1 MTEAEQRKIF
11 SENLTNLLQRCGKTQ
26 LQLANS
32 LDVSKSTV
40 SSWCSGSKMPRMGKI
55 DEIAAWLSV
64 SRSELIE
71 EGGGNTDNKDVSDL
85 LEALRTR
92 PEMRMLFSVSKDAS
106 KEDIEKAVAI
116 IEALRKTE
124 GR

>member
-11 SENLTNLLQRCGKTQ
+11 SENLTNLLRRCGKTQ

-85 LEALRTR
+85 LDALRTR
-92 PEMRMLFSVSKDAS
+92 PEMRMLFSMSKDAT

-124 GR
+124 K

>member
-11 SENLTNLLQRCGKTQ
+11 SENLTKLLQRCGKTQ
-26 LQLANS
+26 MQLANS

-71 EGGGNTDNKDVSDL
+71 ENNGAADNGDVSDL

-92 PEMRMLFSVSKDAS
+92 PEMRMLFSVSKDVT

-124 GR
+124 K

>member
-40 SSWCSGSKMPRMGKI
+40 SSWCSGIKMPRMGKI

-92 PEMRMLFSVSKDAS
+92 PEMRMLFSVSKDAT

-124 GR
+124 K

>member
-11 SENLTNLLQRCGKTQ
+11 SENLTKLLQRCGKTQ
-26 LQLANS
+26 MQLANS

-55 DEIAAWLSV
+55 DEIAAWLSL

-92 PEMRMLFSVSKDAS
+92 PEMRMLFSVSKDAT

-124 GR
+124 K

>member
-124 GR
+124 K

>member
-11 SENLTNLLQRCGKTQ
+11 SENLTKLLQRCGKTQ
-26 LQLANS
+26 MQLANS

-71 EGGGNTDNKDVSDL
+71 ENNGAADNGDVSDL

-92 PEMRMLFSVSKDAS
+92 PEMRMLFSVSNDAS

-124 GR
+124 K

>member
-71 EGGGNTDNKDVSDL
+71 EGGGNADNKDVSDL

-92 PEMRMLFSVSKDAS
+92 PEMRMLFSVSKDAT

-124 GR
+124 K

>member
-71 EGGGNTDNKDVSDL
+71 EGGGNIDNKDVSDL

-92 PEMRMLFSVSKDAS
+92 PEMRMLFSVSKDAT

-116 IEALRKTE
+116 IYALRKTE

>member
-11 SENLTNLLQRCGKTQ
+11 SENLTKLLQRCGKTQ
-26 LQLANS
+26 MQLANS

-71 EGGGNTDNKDVSDL
+71 ENNVAADNGDVSDL

-92 PEMRMLFSVSKDAS
+92 PEMRMLFSVSKDAT

-124 GR
+124 K

>member
-11 SENLTNLLQRCGKTQ
+11 SENLTKLLQRCGKTQ

-55 DEIAAWLSV
+55 DEIADWLSV

-71 EGGGNTDNKDVSDL
+71 ENNGAADNKDVSDL

-92 PEMRMLFSVSKDAS
+92 PEMRMLFSVSKVVT
-106 KEDIEKAVAI
+106 KEDIV
-116 IEALRKTE
+116 
-124 GR
+124 

>member
-1 MTEAEQRKIF
+1 MTEEEQRKIF
-11 SENLTNLLQRCGKTQ
+11 SENLTKLQQRCGKTQ
-26 LQLANS
+26 MQLANS

-71 EGGGNTDNKDVSDL
+71 ENNVAADNGDVSEL

-92 PEMRMLFSVSKDAS
+92 PEMRMLFSVSKDAT

-124 GR
+124 KQ

>member
-11 SENLTNLLQRCGKTQ
+11 SENLTKLLQRCGKTQ
-26 LQLANS
+26 MQLANS

-71 EGGGNTDNKDVSDL
+71 ENNGAADNGDVSDL

-92 PEMRMLFSVSKDAS
+92 PEMRMLFSVSKDAT

-116 IEALRKTE
+116 IDALRKTE
-124 GR
+124 K

>member
-1 MTEAEQRKIF
+1 MTEEEQRKIF
-11 SENLTNLLQRCGKTQ
+11 SENLTKLLQRCGKTQ
-26 LQLANS
+26 MQLANS

-71 EGGGNTDNKDVSDL
+71 ENNGAADNGDVSDL

-92 PEMRMLFSVSKDAS
+92 PEMRMLFSVSKDAT

-124 GR
+124 K

>member
-11 SENLTNLLQRCGKTQ
+11 SENLTKLLQRCGKTQ

-71 EGGGNTDNKDVSDL
+71 EGGGNADNNDVSDL

-92 PEMRMLFSVSKDAS
+92 PEMRMLFSMSKDAT
-106 KEDIEKAVAI
+106 KEDIKKAVAI

-124 GR
+124 K

>member
-71 EGGGNTDNKDVSDL
+71 EGGGNADNKDVSDL
-85 LEALRTR
+85 LDALRTR
-92 PEMRMLFSVSKDAS
+92 PEMRMLFSVSKDAT

-116 IEALRKTE
+116 IDALRKTE
-124 GR
+124 K

>member
-1 MTEAEQRKIF
+1 MTEEEQRKIF

-71 EGGGNTDNKDVSDL
+71 EGGGNIDNKDVSDL

-92 PEMRMLFSVSKDAS
+92 PEMRMLFSVSKDAT

-124 GR
+124 K

>member
-71 EGGGNTDNKDVSDL
+71 EGGGNADNNDVSDL

-92 PEMRMLFSVSKDAS
+92 PEMRMLFSMSKDAT

-124 GR
+124 K